1 MVRHGTNGCID
12 IGLYTCR
19 LISQHILNCVIRYE
33 QVYTQ
38 PFWISG
44 YEEKEELK

>member
-1 MVRHGTNGCID
+1 MVRHGTNGYIETLD
-12 IGLYTCR
+12 YIV
-19 LISQHILNCVIRYE
+19 SQHILNCVIRYE